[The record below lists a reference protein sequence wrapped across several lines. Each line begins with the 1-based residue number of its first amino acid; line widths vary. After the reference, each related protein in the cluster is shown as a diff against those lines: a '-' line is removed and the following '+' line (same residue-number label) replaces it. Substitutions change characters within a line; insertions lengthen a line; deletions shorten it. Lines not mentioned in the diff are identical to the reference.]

1 MDFLQ
6 FSIQF
11 FQFFLFFKFARMAT
25 SMFKWKPDF
34 ESAATEYQKAATCF
48 KNAKA
53 HEQAKEAFLKEA
65 DCSYKLK

>member
-1 MDFLQ
+1 
-6 FSIQF
+6 
-11 FQFFLFFKFARMAT
+11 MAT